1 MSDTPRLTPP
11 STYLDFGALGQL
23 RGEASRDPGKAVR
36 ATAEQFEA
44 FFIQQMLKTM
54 RDAVEKSELVDNGKA
69 DLYQDLMD
77 KEVSL
82 QMTRR
87 GGIGLADML
96 EKQMTRLQQAASTEQ
111 ALQSR
116 GTPAP
121 ALPLQPPAEALRL
134 KPAAARA
141 YDMPASGPY
150 RIERPDGG
158 RP

>member
-36 ATAEQFEA
+36 ATAEQCEA

-96 EKQMTRLQQAASTEQ
+96 EKQMNRLQPLPCLCSRLSRRCASSLQRPGPTTCLPADRTKSNALTE
-111 ALQSR
+111 AVH
-116 GTPAP
+116 
-121 ALPLQPPAEALRL
+121 E
-134 KPAAARA
+134 
-141 YDMPASGPY
+141 
-150 RIERPDGG
+150 
-158 RP
+158 